1 MATIYEYAITPEPK
15 RPGQRKADDGKR
27 WEVRYRTPEGAST
40 RKRGFRS
47 ARDAEKFLR
56 TTEVSKDAGTFVP
69 ESAGKTTVREWYAR
83 YIDGLEGHTKATT
96 MVGRRNAWSVR
107 VEPKWGD
114 TRIGDIKV
122 SMIKSWVAQLARDGG
137 KDGVPLGAA
146 SIQAAMYVL
155 RGALAVALEDGALK
169 SNPAAGIK
177 LPTRQHVKRGYLTNR
192 QVDCLASHMYR
203 HNDRVAVWFLAYTG
217 LRFGEMAA
225 LTLADVDMLRRRVN
239 VTHATAEVAGKVLTS
254 DPKTHERRSVPFPA
268 FLADDLSRLM
278 VGKSQTDYVFTS
290 QDEVSVFRVSTWR
303 PRQFAAALKACQEI
317 DRTMPHVSPHD
328 LRHTAASLAI
338 RAGANVKA
346 VQRMLGHKS
355 AAMTLDTYADLFEDD
370 LDDVAE
376 RMDRA
381 ATADRE
387 RVVGHGMD
395 TRLAPI
401 RSDAV

>member
-1 MATIYEYAITPEPK
+1 MATIYEYAVTPEPK
-15 RPGQRKADDGKR
+15 RPGQRKEDTGRR
-27 WEVRYRTPEGAST
+27 WEVRYRTPEGKTT
-40 RKRGFRS
+40 RKKGFRS
-47 ARDAEKFLR
+47 D
-56 TTEVSKDAGTFVP
+56 TEAGKWLQEIEVGKRAGTFVP
-69 ESAGKTTVREWYAR
+69 ESAGRTTVADWYAR
-83 YIDGLEGHTKATT
+83 YIDGLVAKPTT
-96 MVGRRNAWSVR
+96 MVGRRNAWKVR
-107 VEPKWGD
+107 VAPRWAD
-114 TRIGDIKV
+114 VRIGTIKP
-122 SMIKSWVAQLARDGG
+122 SMVRSWITQLDRDGT
-137 KDGVPLGAA
+137 GAA
-146 SIQAAMYVL
+146 SIEAAMYVL
-155 RGALAVALEDGALK
+155 RGALAVAVEDGALK

-177 LPTRQHVKRGYLTNR
+177 LPRRDHVKRGYLTHR
-192 QVDCLASHMYR
+192 QVDCLASHMER
-203 HNDRVAVWFLAYTG
+203 HNDRTAVKFLAYTG

-239 VTHATAEVAGKVLTS
+239 VTHATAEVAGKVVTS

-268 FLADDLSRLM
+268 SLSDDLSRLM
-278 VGKSQTDYVFTS
+278 VGKSQTDYIFTG
-290 QDEVSVFRVSTWR
+290 QDDRSVFRVSTWR

-338 RAGANVKA
+338 SAGASVKA

-387 RVVGHGMD
+387 RVNGHEMD
-395 TRLAPI
+395 TRVVAI
-401 RSDAV
+401 RSDAI